1 MLGDVKFIKF
11 YPLTTV
17 WERNNF
23 LKQEDVELFSHVGDG
38 AKMQHTEQV
47 GVSHFSSVPKWG
59 YIHTPTP
66 RQSDVANKRVF
77 AVHLFVST
85 LLCKVHN
92 AGGRKN
98 TLFKWSG

>member
-38 AKMQHTEQV
+38 SLPHRNSYGILAGTPKKKTQHTEQV
-47 GVSHFSSVPKWG
+47 EC
-59 YIHTPTP
+59 Y
-66 RQSDVANKRVF
+66 
-77 AVHLFVST
+77 
-85 LLCKVHN
+85 
-92 AGGRKN
+92 
-98 TLFKWSG
+98 